1 MLNVVILMGRLTKD
15 VEKRFSQGDNTK
27 TIARFTLAVP
37 SGNDT
42 TIFVDCNA
50 FGKTADF
57 VEKFFRKGLRVVVRG
72 KLDLGSYEAV
82 DSNGNKRTI
91 YYTRVIVDAVDFA
104 DGKQTETTPKDTT
117 GEGFMVVPDNEEE
130 LPFK

>member
-15 VEKRFSQGDNTK
+15 VETRVSQGENAK

-57 VEKFFRKGLRVVVRG
+57 VEKYFRKGLRVVVRG
-72 KLDLGSYEAV
+72 KLDIGSYEAV

-104 DGKQTETTPKDTT
+104 DGKQTDAPPKDTT
-117 GEGFMVVPDNEEE
+117 GEGFMVVPDNDEE